1 VFDRV
6 VGALALVE
14 VVRLTASEGGVTE
27 GQVGKRS
34 EKQEAYI
41 YPAEERDRS
50 PGRATK
56 YI

>member
-1 VFDRV
+1 M